1 MPCLYSRKLIPSL
14 KPQRVSE
21 RDRGLIQIFT
31 TQLLTADDL
40 KEDQVLIRKINR
52 IKAALNAQ
60 NEESSDEDDTGRR
73 RRPSGQQPENI
84 SSSPATTRTPGLK
97 NERQSQIPGLRSRQ
111 VSMVPNTQLEG
122 AADEEQGRSGSSSAD
137 DREDEDEMEE

>member
-1 MPCLYSRKLIPSL
+1 M
-14 KPQRVSE
+14 
-21 RDRGLIQIFT
+21 

-40 KEDQVLIRKINR
+40 KEDQILIRKINR
-52 IKAALNAQ
+52 MNAALNAQ
-60 NEESSDEDDTGRR
+60 NEESSDDDDTRR
-73 RRPSGQQPENI
+73 RRKPRHQPENI

-97 NERQSQIPGLRSRQ
+97 NERQSQAPGLRSRQ

-122 AADEEQGRSGSSSAD
+122 AADEEQGSSGSSTAD